1 MPVSVCC
8 VDEMLWPSGIDV
20 DKMPDTTDGQNA
32 FQRAIAERA
41 REFSA
46 GNRTGRP
53 HRYWQHA
60 IALVLAL
67 LVVALVF
74 FGFDTFLTSMQKLI
88 EIMAADPAPAEAM
101 PVFMVPESPGQP

>member
-1 MPVSVCC
+1 MQ
-8 VDEMLWPSGIDV
+8 
-20 DKMPDTTDGQNA
+20 DTTEGQDA
-32 FQRAIAERA
+32 LQHAIASRS
-41 REFSA
+41 REFAA
-46 GNRTGRP
+46 GNRSGRP

-60 IALVLAL
+60 IALVFAL